1 MIIHNIEILISD
13 RPEREWV
20 EAELWIDNVQLAA
33 INQEQEHL
41 EIEIFPR
48 PDGEPWAIP
57 YEHLMS
63 ALDRAKRFLIIGE
76 RD

>member
-48 PDGEPWAIP
+48 PDGEPWAIA
-57 YEHLMS
+57 YEHLLS
-63 ALDRAKRFLIIGE
+63 ALGSSETVLDHWRT
-76 RD
+76 